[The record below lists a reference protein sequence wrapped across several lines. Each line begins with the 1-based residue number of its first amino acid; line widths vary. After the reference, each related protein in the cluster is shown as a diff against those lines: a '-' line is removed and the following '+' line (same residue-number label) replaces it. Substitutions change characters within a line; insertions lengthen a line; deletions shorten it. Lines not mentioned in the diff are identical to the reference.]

1 MGKTQGERIDSTPAI
16 KARTRLPIVIGE
28 ARSKH
33 LVQQRGDGLALR
45 VSDRSA
51 LLLVTLERD
60 QCRLFL
66 CAKALDQIFLA
77 CEIDHEISEVL
88 EFRIGHEL
96 AEYGLLRLANG
107 APRSVNSDENR
118 FPGLL
123 RVSEGLG
130 IERLGIRRE
139 YRRER
144 DRTRDRSDQ
153 DRATCQHD
161 KTPRRIVASYLL
173 CSRMIE
179 YTSQLG
185 QRIHIS
191 CTQSC
196 DSQHPRPRVFLTRD
210 NVGTW
215 RENSQNLAATGRG
228 FFEATENLPDRLA
241 IASGCCVEG
250 IAPFAIY
257 LVGLPVTL
265 PGAPLS
271 PLATDRARSS

>member
-16 KARTRLPIVIGE
+16 KARTRLLIVIGE

-66 CAKALDQIFLA
+66 CAEALDQIFLA
-77 CEIDHEISEVL
+77 VEIDHEINEVV
-88 EFRIGHEL
+88 EFRIGHEF

-130 IERLGIRRE
+130 IEWLWIRGE
-139 YRRER
+139 YRLERE
-144 DRTRDRSDQ
+144 RTRDRSDQ

-185 QRIHIS
+185 QRTHIS
-191 CTQSC
+191 
-196 DSQHPRPRVFLTRD
+196 DEVATR
-210 NVGTW
+210 
-215 RENSQNLAATGRG
+215 AI
-228 FFEATENLPDRLA
+228 FPDFDYAL
-241 IASGCCVEG
+241 IAM
-250 IAPFAIY
+250 
-257 LVGLPVTL
+257 
-265 PGAPLS
+265 
-271 PLATDRARSS
+271 RSSR